1 MSGHK
6 SDGESTQGAIMKP
19 GREGPTVPVQLRGG
33 LRNPYRTVT
42 HAGIT
47 TIRMAG
53 GTMCIDN
60 VPDTSSM
67 AMSRTFP
74 YRHREMTSEGSAQ
87 SPH

>member
-53 GTMCIDN
+53 GPC
-60 VPDTSSM
+60 
-67 AMSRTFP
+67 A
-74 YRHREMTSEGSAQ
+74 
-87 SPH
+87 